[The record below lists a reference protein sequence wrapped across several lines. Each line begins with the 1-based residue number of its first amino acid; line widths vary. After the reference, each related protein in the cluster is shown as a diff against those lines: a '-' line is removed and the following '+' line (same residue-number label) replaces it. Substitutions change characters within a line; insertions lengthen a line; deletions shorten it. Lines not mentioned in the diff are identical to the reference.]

1 MLAGEGMIV
10 VDEGVAAAMGVVVVW
25 LVGRF
30 ANRPYGLAGWRGL
43 GVAVVAWP
51 RSALGILR
59 ERRFADKRTLR
70 GAKERDGRRT
80 RTPASDDC
88 ATLRSQLLPCGGR
101 SRRRRRFLGGVR

>member
-1 MLAGEGMIV
+1 MLAGEGMIA
-10 VDEGVAAAMGVVVVW
+10 VDECVAAVMGVVVW

-43 GVAVVAWP
+43 GVVVVVAWP

-80 RTPASDDC
+80 RTPASEVC
-88 ATLRSQLLPCGGR
+88 ATLRSRLLPCGGR
-101 SRRRRRFLGGVR
+101 SRRRRMFLGGVR